1 MHTKISKLVLRQ
13 AIYKFPCL
21 IQIYRFF
28 CIAYMCWQKPTTTL
42 NTKHFKHLHLNIYT
56 YLSQWH
62 PVFLEQIV

>member
-21 IQIYRFF
+21 IQIYGFF
-28 CIAYMCWQKPTTTL
+28 CIAYICVDKTDYY
-42 NTKHFKHLHLNIYT
+42 TKHFKHLHLNIYT
-56 YLSQWH
+56 YLSQRH